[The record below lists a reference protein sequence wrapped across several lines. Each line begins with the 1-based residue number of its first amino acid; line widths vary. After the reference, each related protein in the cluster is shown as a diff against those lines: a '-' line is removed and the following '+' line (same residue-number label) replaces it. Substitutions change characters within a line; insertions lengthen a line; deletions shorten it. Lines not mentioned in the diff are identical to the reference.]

1 MSITTMSRRALE
13 AVRGGMWVN
22 SAGEPATREDNPW
35 HCFAVVFGPKLYGPT
50 RGFSSLPQAS
60 SLPEATVEHC
70 RCGDLTLARP
80 GVPCG
85 RCGELP

>member
-1 MSITTMSRRALE
+1 MSLGIGQDGVWHMPQPRSYSQPEVL
-13 AVRGGMWVN
+13 GG
-22 SAGEPATREDNPW
+22 S
-35 HCFAVVFGPKLYGPT
+35 FGPRAHGPAA
-50 RGFSSLPQAS
+50 GFASLPQAA
-60 SLPEATVEHC
+60 PVVEATTQHC